1 MKKPIN
7 EILME
12 HLRRKY
18 ETHTVAAACFG
29 ISRQHLSK
37 IVNGHVPPTQKILD
51 ELGYEKTTETTTS
64 YRKVKK

>member
-7 EILME
+7 EVLME
-12 HLRRKY
+12 YLRRNFT
-18 ETHTVAAACFG
+18 THTMAAAKWG
-29 ISRQHLSK
+29 ITRQHLSK
-37 IVNGHVPPTQKILD
+37 IVNGHVAPTKVILD